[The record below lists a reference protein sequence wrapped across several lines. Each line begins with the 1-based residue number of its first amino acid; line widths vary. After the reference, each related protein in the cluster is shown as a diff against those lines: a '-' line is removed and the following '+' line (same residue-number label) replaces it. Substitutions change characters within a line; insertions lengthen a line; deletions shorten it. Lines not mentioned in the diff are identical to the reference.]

1 MERLIKPEFV
11 DPMGSQA
18 TDFKDNVSFLKF
30 FDFQCLDPD
39 WERPQTTMFLKFQV
53 EIN

>member
-1 MERLIKPEFV
+1 MKNFTERSISNGECMERLIKPEFV

-39 WERPQTTMFLKFQV
+39 
-53 EIN
+53 